1 MEPDNDVIVFDEE
14 YFFAASELRQYANA
28 LDDLI
33 SQYVSTVKVITERAI
48 SDEKISSRL
57 VNIMEQAEA
66 LRPQLK
72 ETVEKAADMCTKFVA
87 EIDSADKFLY

>member
-66 LRPQLK
+66 LRP
-72 ETVEKAADMCTKFVA
+72 
-87 EIDSADKFLY
+87 